1 MYLDKV
7 PTRIDLCAVDF
18 FFDVKISVELDRHDQ
33 SLDSHHGP
41 LAVEVVLVEPV
52 AVDVNTLNL
61 LGLTAPVEEGATTTA
76 VLGSVGK
83 RDDCK
88 EKYYPMKKATLKFF
102 SVQTP
107 KITTLAPET
116 NCPF

>member
-33 SLDSHHGP
+33 SLDSHHRP

-61 LGLTAPVEEGATTTA
+61 LGLTAPVEEGATTTT
-76 VLGSVGK
+76 VLRSVGK

-88 EKYYPMKKATLKFF
+88 EKCPMKKTTLKSF

-107 KITTLAPET
+107 KITTLTPET
-116 NCPF
+116 NRPF